1 MIVSKNA
8 SKAEWIDPDDAP
20 ELTDEMLEMGQRSV
34 GGRVIRPATGVLTK
48 DGMKRVP
55 PYTIPI
61 PTGRPPERG
70 EAKKQVTL
78 RLDADLLERFRAT
91 GAGWQTRL
99 NATLR
104 KAVGI

>member
-1 MIVSKNA
+1 MSD
-8 SKAEWIDPDDAP
+8 WIDPDDAP
-20 ELTDEMLEMGQRSV
+20 FLTKEMAEMGQLTIR
-34 GGRVIRPATGVLTK
+34 GRVIRPATGVLTQ

-55 PYTIPI
+55 PYVIPI
-61 PTGRPPERG
+61 PGRPPERD
-70 EAKKQVTL
+70 EPKKQVTL

-91 GAGWQTRL
+91 GAGWQSRI

>member
-1 MIVSKNA
+1 MNKQA
-8 SKAEWIDPDDAP
+8 SSNTWVDPDDAP
-20 ELTDEMLEMGQRSV
+20 EFTDEMAEMGQLSI
-34 GGRVIRPATGVLTK
+34 GGRVVRPATGVLTK

-55 PYTIPI
+55 PYVIPI
-61 PTGRPPERG
+61 PGRPPLRD

-91 GAGWQTRL
+91 GAGWQSRI

>member
-1 MIVSKNA
+1 MSKPA
-8 SKAEWIDPDDAP
+8 TKPEWVDPDDAP

-34 GGRVIRPATGVLTK
+34 GGKIIRPATGVLTK
-48 DGMKRVP
+48 DGMKRVA

-61 PTGRPPERG
+61 PGRPPERDV
-70 EAKKQVTL
+70 AKKQVTL
-78 RLDADLLERFRAT
+78 RLDADLLENFRAG
-91 GAGWQTRL
+91 GAGWQSRL

>member
-1 MIVSKNA
+1 MTRKSNVSTPTWDDDDLP
-8 SKAEWIDPDDAP
+8 EW
-20 ELTDEMLEMGQRSV
+20 TDEMLDLAQHNIGDRLV
-34 GGRVIRPATGVLTK
+34 RPATGVLTK
-48 DGMKRVP
+48 DGMKRVA
-55 PYTIPI
+55 PYVIPI
-61 PTGRPPERG
+61 PGRPPLRG

-99 NATLR
+99 NETLR

>member
-1 MIVSKNA
+1 MSKPA
-8 SKAEWIDPDDAP
+8 TKPEWVDPDDAP

-34 GGRVIRPATGVLTK
+34 GGKIIRPATGVLTK
-48 DGMKRVP
+48 DGMKRVA

-61 PTGRPPERG
+61 PGRPPERDV
-70 EAKKQVTL
+70 AKKQVTL
-78 RLDADLLERFRAT
+78 RLDADLIERFRAG
-91 GAGWQTRL
+91 GAGWQSRL

>member
-1 MIVSKNA
+1 MSKNA
-8 SKAEWIDPDDAP
+8 TKAEWIDPDDAP
-20 ELTDEMLEMGQRSV
+20 ELTDEMLEMGQYSV

-48 DGMKRVP
+48 DGMKRVA
-55 PYTIPI
+55 PYVIPI
-61 PTGRPPERG
+61 PGRPPERD
-70 EAKKQVTL
+70 EPKKQVTL
-78 RLDADLLERFRAT
+78 RLDADLLEMFRAS

>member
-1 MIVSKNA
+1 MTVNSDDTGA
-8 SKAEWIDPDDAP
+8 AWIDPDDAP
-20 ELTDEMLEMGQRSV
+20 EWTDEMFEMGQRSV
-34 GGRVIRPATGVLTK
+34 GGRIIRPATGVLTK

-55 PYTIPI
+55 PYVIPI
-61 PTGRPPERG
+61 PGRPPERD
-70 EAKKQVTL
+70 EPKKQVTL

-91 GAGWQTRL
+91 GAGWQSRI

>member
-1 MIVSKNA
+1 MSKNA
-8 SKAEWIDPDDAP
+8 IKAEWVDPDDAP
-20 ELTDEMLEMGQRSV
+20 ELTDEMLEMGQLNI

-55 PYTIPI
+55 PYVIPI
-61 PTGRPPERG
+61 PGRPPQRG

-99 NATLR
+99 NETLR

>member
-20 ELTDEMLEMGQRSV
+20 ELTDEMLEMGQSSV
-34 GGRVIRPATGVLTK
+34 GGRIIRPATGVLTK
-48 DGMKRVP
+48 DGMKRVQ

>member
-1 MIVSKNA
+1 MIVSNVATKV
-8 SKAEWIDPDDAP
+8 EWVDPDDAP

-34 GGRVIRPATGVLTK
+34 GGRVIRPATGVLTR

-55 PYTIPI
+55 PYIIPI
-61 PTGRPPERG
+61 PGRPPQRG

-78 RLDADLLERFRAT
+78 RLDADLLERFRAD
-91 GAGWQTRL
+91 GPGWQTRL
-99 NATLR
+99 NETLR

>member
-1 MIVSKNA
+1 MNSDATGRDWV
-8 SKAEWIDPDDAP
+8 DHDDAP
-20 ELTDEMLEMGQRSV
+20 EFTDEMFEMAQHSE
-34 GGRVIRPATGVLTK
+34 GGRIVRPATGVLTK

-61 PTGRPPERG
+61 PGRPPERG

-91 GAGWQTRL
+91 GAGWQSRI

>member
-1 MIVSKNA
+1 MNKNA
-8 SKAEWIDPDDAP
+8 TKAEWIDPYDAP

-91 GAGWQTRL
+91 GTGWQSRI

-104 KAVGI
+104 KAMGI

>member
-1 MIVSKNA
+1 MNVSKQVSA
-8 SKAEWIDPDDAP
+8 GEWIDPDDAP
-20 ELTDEMLEMGQRSV
+20 ELTDEMVEMAQYSV

-48 DGMKRVP
+48 DGMKRVA

-61 PTGRPPERG
+61 PGRPPHGAEP
-70 EAKKQVTL
+70 KKQVTL
-78 RLDADLLERFRAT
+78 RLDADLLEKFRAG
-91 GAGWQTRL
+91 GAGWQSRI